1 MCMLRVDREV
11 KDSVE
16 AFKRDFARFEAL
28 QSVGQP
34 VEVAHAQKDLL
45 SQLKTLNWCAF
56 QPLSYRALQHPCPQ
70 LRVALA
76 NRCTANRNR
85 DMDDLSDAISV
96 VEKNRSKYTL
106 DDAELARRKRFVSD
120 TRAAISRMKS
130 AVLDS
135 THAVGGNAMSHRRE
149 LLRGR
154 SDRGASTSA
163 ASGYGEGVSRDA
175 EAGGGMAQQ
184 QLVLKEQDMVLDEVI
199 NATKRL
205 GEMGAT
211 IGEELGQQSRL
222 IDEVK
227 SDVDDTN
234 AKLRLAQD
242 KVEALLGSQSESRLM
257 CLVCMLLGVFAT
269 LTIFVFY
276 F

>member
-1 MCMLRVDREV
+1 
-11 KDSVE
+11 
-16 AFKRDFARFEAL
+16 
-28 QSVGQP
+28 
-34 VEVAHAQKDLL
+34 
-45 SQLKTLNWCAF
+45 
-56 QPLSYRALQHPCPQ
+56 
-70 LRVALA
+70 
-76 NRCTANRNR
+76 
-85 DMDDLSDAISV
+85 MDDLSDAISV

-120 TRAAISRMKS
+120 TRAAIGRMKS
-130 AVLDS
+130 AVVDS

-154 SDRGASTSA
+154 ADRGASSSA
-163 ASGYGEGVSRDA
+163 GNGYAEGVSRDA

-184 QLVLKEQDMVLDEVI
+184 QLVLKQQDMVLDEVI